1 MQKRSL
7 TLALLFA
14 LVAAVWTAPEARG
27 GAAAE
32 PAGEFDRN
40 AVLPPNDGHVALAT
54 GGYHFT
60 IPPGWN
66 GNIFANTLPIENR
79 LTFNAKKDTDGNVSG
94 WYDYEQVYEGVTYMF
109 SGPVTCLGIFDTPVL
124 VQTPEVPA
132 LTHNRAKWGGRV
144 ERSTDP
150 TIPVGTFIWFA
161 SMDNGEGA
169 NGWSDSSTLPSF
181 GSETINNLFCAST
194 RVPNPNT
201 GPHRLGGGNVQVH

>member
-1 MQKRSL
+1 MRRRSRML
-7 TLALLFA
+7 KTILAVGVFA
-14 LVAAVWTAPEARG
+14 AAMPLARG

-32 PAGEFDRN
+32 PAEDFEQN
-40 AVLPPNDGHVALAT
+40 AALPPNNGHVALAT
-54 GGYHFT
+54 GGYQFT

-79 LTFNAKKDTDGNVSG
+79 LTFNAKKDLDGSVSG
-94 WYDYEQVYEGVTYMF
+94 WYDYQQTYEGVVYKF
-109 SGPVTCLGIFDTPVL
+109 SGPVTCLGVIDTPVL

-144 ERSTDP
+144 DQSSDP
-150 TIPVGTFIWFA
+150 TVPVGTFIWFA

-181 GSETINNLFCAST
+181 GSERINNLFCAST

-201 GPHRLGGGNVQVH
+201 GPHRVGGGNIQVH